1 MEATDAL
8 VIQSPP
14 SLPVRAVL
22 AVMLAKAGV
31 SAGFTYYW
39 I

>member
-1 MEATDAL
+1 VEATEAL
-8 VIQSPP
+8 VIQLTPCCQSM
-14 SLPVRAVL
+14 L
-22 AVMLAKAGV
+22 AVMLAKAGL